1 MTGLKLCAYGMALV
15 ALTTGWL
22 TFRTLRLV
30 NECRE
35 LNYRSGLPMPMRR
48 HII

>member
-1 MTGLKLCAYGMALV
+1 MSALKLCAYGMALV

-30 NECRE
+30 RECRE

-48 HII
+48 RMI